1 MPLAALEVPA
11 PGTGDS
17 VHLPVAEEEVGIPI
31 PAPGF
36 LQVTERR
43 RKYGGAAWHAPGGP
57 VTLRLWGPGATACP
71 NTPPV
76 WGALSSSSFWLAGPQ
91 LYHL

>member
-1 MPLAALEVPA
+1 MPLAALDAPA

-17 VHLPVAEEEVGIPI
+17 SHLAVAEEEEVGIPI

-43 RKYGGAAWHAPGGP
+43 RKYRGAAWHAPWGP
-57 VTLRLWGPGATACP
+57 VTPREWGPGATSCP

-76 WGALSSSSFWLAGPQ
+76 W
-91 LYHL
+91 